1 MSHPI
6 MFDDAD
12 PILTTVR
19 TIALAFPEATEKISH
34 GRPTFSAPKMFAV
47 YGGSRKNASGPMIRY
62 NHALLVKVDD
72 SDRVALEQDERFFSP
87 AYLGPYGWMG
97 LDFDAAP
104 IDWAEV
110 TELVDAS
117 FRLQA
122 PARLITLLDNEIR
135 PLTSGRA
142 GEQADEP

>member
-12 PILTTVR
+12 PVLARVR
-19 TIALAFPEATEKISH
+19 QIALAFPEATEKISH

-47 YGGSRKNASGPMIRY
+47 YGGSRKNPSGPMTRY

-72 SDRVALEQDERFFSP
+72 SERVALEQDERFFYP

-97 LDFDAAP
+97 LDFDAAT

-110 TELVDAS
+110 AELVDAS

-122 PARLITLLDNEIR
+122 PARLVRLLD
-135 PLTSGRA
+135 S
-142 GEQADEP
+142 

>member
-12 PILTTVR
+12 PVLARVR
-19 TIALAFPEATEKISH
+19 QIALAFPEATEKISH

-47 YGGSRKNASGPMIRY
+47 YGGSRKNPSGPMTRY

-72 SDRVALEQDERFFSP
+72 SERVALEQDERFFYP

-97 LDFDAAP
+97 LDFDAAT

-110 TELVDAS
+110 AELVDAS

-122 PARLITLLDNEIR
+122 PARLVRLLD
-135 PLTSGRA
+135 G
-142 GEQADEP
+142 